1 MVVLC
6 LPVRVLARRASDGS
20 GLERTDTRP
29 VELEGSGWDV
39 WEWSGVAEDAVLGS
53 VCLRWLMVGCRRWM
67 IGVRI
72 VWNISRVCERKGS
85 RDCSMI
91 CVCVY
96 HWSGG

>member
-1 MVVLC
+1 MKTERVERGGRGCYVRECLCEVV
-6 LPVRVLARRASDGS
+6 AG
-20 GLERTDTRP
+20 
-29 VELEGSGWDV
+29 
-39 WEWSGVAEDAVLGS
+39 
-53 VCLRWLMVGCRRWM
+53 GCRRWM

-96 HWSGG
+96 H